1 MKLLLA
7 CLVCSAALVTLE
19 ASPLRGDVAMLEET
33 TTPAQRHA
41 AIKSLEGIVN
51 AKAPTAAQV
60 GAKVAAKWQK
70 KMNQME
76 MELKKEVA
84 RYKIKADNAKRK
96 EKIKLFAQ
104 MNAVKEN
111 AKKEIA
117 KARAGGLSPQSIK
130 IAQNAA
136 ARVVN
141 AESKAMHAQKMLG
154 HVTKQASFAHA
165 ASGVIRRLR
174 AKLGSNAKIVTTLS
188 KTLKK
193 SQSKIGKLQMEV
205 KGLKTQLSTKSA
217 KKTKKTKKKAK
228 CNKACLLAKAKKQ
241 RQLAKAAHHRAAK
254 LHSQNASKRT
264 KAHKAKLAKKSKKA
278 AKKSEKAAAKIKP

>member
-7 CLVCSAALVTLE
+7 CLVCSAALVALE

-217 KKTKKTKKKAK
+217 KKTKKKAK

-264 KAHKAKLAKKSKKA
+264 KAHKHKLAKKSKKA